1 MCFQLSPKQMRMVL
15 ILAVITV
22 APSDPN
28 LPSCYWTVDD
38 NLVDNLSVGAQILE
52 PPGSP
57 VLREKV
63 VFTMVLIVV
72 LFCSYSTIPCL
83 HTAVPMF
90 NRVAWKGRYCS
101 TTNDY

>member
-1 MCFQLSPKQMRMVL
+1 MRMVL
-15 ILAVITV
+15 ILAVVTV

-63 VFTMVLIVV
+63 VSTMVLIVV

-83 HTAVPMF
+83 HTAVPKF